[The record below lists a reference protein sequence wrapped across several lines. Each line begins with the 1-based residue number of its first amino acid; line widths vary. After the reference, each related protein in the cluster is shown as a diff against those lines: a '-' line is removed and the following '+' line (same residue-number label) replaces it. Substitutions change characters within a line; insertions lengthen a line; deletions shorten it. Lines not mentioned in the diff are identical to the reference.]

1 MRIVAL
7 ILFSIAVSSPDSA
20 GAQNEPAARD
30 GGDAPSQETPEE
42 IVVRGKRLVA
52 FRLEVELARER
63 AYDLFNEIN
72 SNDDF
77 DIQCT
82 AEQRTG
88 TRLGRQVCAARFEG
102 RISSRAGK
110 DYLSA
115 LRAVCNQDP
124 GGLTQDCMF
133 SGASSYGIAAAQAT
147 ESEAPIKRDLLHAE
161 IHRLA
166 RENLEFGQ
174 AILDFYDTSLKYQEE
189 RKRPRGRRRER

>member
-1 MRIVAL
+1 MWIP
-7 ILFSIAVSSPDSA
+7 I
-20 GAQNEPAARD
+20 AARALAF
-30 GGDAPSQETPEE
+30 GVQGALVVLGAAAAAQATAPATEPRADEE
-42 IVVRGKRLVA
+42 ILVLGE
-52 FRLEVELARER
+52 RLEELRIRIRLAEDDVYAR
-63 AYDLFNEIN
+63 FNEIN
-72 SNDDF
+72 SDDDF

-115 LRAVCNQDP
+115 LRTVCNQDP

-133 SGASSYGIAAAQAT
+133 SGASSYGIVAAQAA
-147 ESEAPIKRDLLHAE
+147 ESEAPIKRDRLNEE

-174 AILDFYDTSLKYQEE
+174 AILDFYDTSLRYEEE
-189 RKRPRGRRRER
+189 RKRPRERRRER